1 MEFQSP
7 EEELVVLC
15 AQTPLMDSAKARI
28 QTLLEKSV
36 VWADCHQFAQAHE
49 ITPLFFHTLFT
60 HWKRTPPSTFID
72 SLRQWYQQHSIRNL
86 MVTAELLKFQN
97 FCKELDLPMLVIDGP
112 VLAKQAYG
120 DVRLRQYDRLD
131 VIVQAD
137 DMSRMVDLL
146 LENNYVRIAVTEPE
160 TFDDYAAFAHRS
172 HLFNFGLH
180 SRVWPRKFDGGVTLD
195 GAWDRLTP
203 VWFTE
208 REAVSTLGG
217 GELLVYLCA
226 QGAIRGWSKLADVC
240 DVNQLLRSRATF
252 DWGAVVQQIER
263 AHDASGLLLGLALA
277 RSLFGT
283 ALPDGIAALI
293 VKDSQIIARAAE
305 VRAGL
310 RSRVPES
317 GATR

>member
-1 MEFQSP
+1 MEFQNP

-15 AQTPLMDSAKARI
+15 AQTPLVDSAKARI
-28 QTLLEKSV
+28 QTLLEQPV
-36 VWADCHQFAQAHE
+36 VWADCHQFAQAHQ
-49 ITPLFFHTLFT
+49 ITPLFFQTLFT

-86 MVTAELLKFQN
+86 MVTAEMLKFQN
-97 FCKELDLPMLVIDGP
+97 FCKEQELPMLVIDGP

-131 VIVQAD
+131 VVVHAND
-137 DMSRMVDLL
+137 VSRMRDLL
-146 LENNYVRIAVTEPE
+146 LENNYEPVAATVPDSTSDHAV
-160 TFDDYAAFAHRS
+160 FAHRS
-172 HLFNFGLH
+172 RLFNFALH
-180 SRVWPRKFDGGVTLD
+180 WQVWPRKFDGGVTLD
-195 GAWDRLTP
+195 GAWERLTP

-217 GELLVYLCA
+217 GDLLLYLCA
-226 QGAIRGWSKLADVC
+226 QGSARGWAQLSLVC

-252 DWGAVVQQIER
+252 DWGAVGQQIER
-263 AHDASGLLLGLALA
+263 AHDASGLLVGLVLA

-283 ALPDGIAALI
+283 ALPAEIAALI
-293 VKDSQIIARAAE
+293 VKDSQITARSAE

-310 RSRVPES
+310 RSRVAES